1 MNGTVIA
8 AAILAIYGL
17 WLSGQTWFEKAML
30 CSIVLTF
37 VFSHCDSNHITKN
50 KGCLDELKIGQDD
63 CSMGMGFLL
72 GG

>member
-1 MNGTVIA
+1 MVFGS
-8 AAILAIYGL
+8 LGKRG
-17 WLSGQTWFEKAML
+17 SKKAML

-50 KGCLDELKIGQDD
+50 KGCLGELKIGQDD

-72 GG
+72 RE